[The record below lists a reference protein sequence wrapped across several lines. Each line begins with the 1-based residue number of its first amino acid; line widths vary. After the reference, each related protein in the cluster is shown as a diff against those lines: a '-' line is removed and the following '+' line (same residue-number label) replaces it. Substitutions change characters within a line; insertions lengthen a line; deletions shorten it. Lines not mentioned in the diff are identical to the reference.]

1 MDIQQKISDVKWA
14 ILNKQKVKE
23 KDTGYEYIPTALRLS
38 HNIRVGWLYSVE
50 CVDEKTNSVIHIKLA
65 DIEFL

>member
-1 MDIQQKISDVKWA
+1 MDIQQKLSDVKWA

-38 HNIRVGWLYSVE
+38 HTKISGWIYSVE

-65 DIEFL
+65 DIELL